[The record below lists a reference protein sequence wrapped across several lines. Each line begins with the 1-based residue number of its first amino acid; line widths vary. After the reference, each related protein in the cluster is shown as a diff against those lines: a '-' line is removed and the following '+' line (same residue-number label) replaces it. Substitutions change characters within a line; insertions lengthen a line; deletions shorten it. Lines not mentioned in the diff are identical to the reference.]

1 LLLDEPTQGV
11 DVGARRQ
18 ITSALRA
25 AADGGMAVL
34 CASSDVEQ
42 LAELCDRVLVFS
54 RGRIVAELRGAA
66 LTKDG
71 IAEACYASILSL
83 LATAA

>member
-1 LLLDEPTQGV
+1 
-11 DVGARRQ
+11 
-18 ITSALRA
+18 
-25 AADGGMAVL
+25 
-34 CASSDVEQ
+34 
-42 LAELCDRVLVFS
+42 VLVFS